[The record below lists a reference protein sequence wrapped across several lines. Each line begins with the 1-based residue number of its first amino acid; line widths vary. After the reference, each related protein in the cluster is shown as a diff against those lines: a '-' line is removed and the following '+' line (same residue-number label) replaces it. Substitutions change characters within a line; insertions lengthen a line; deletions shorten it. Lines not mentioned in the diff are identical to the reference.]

1 MNKKNKII
9 VSITGILLVLLIL
22 VGLTYGYYLTR
33 ISGNTSDKSIS
44 IDMANLELTY
54 SDGNGLIEAKS
65 IIPGETIAT
74 KTFTVKNTG
83 NAKVSNYVVYLDSV
97 VNNFEDKNDLKLT
110 LTCTSDIGNCNGTNI
125 TYPSTNT
132 MLVTNDIEE
141 KETQSYELKVEFIE
155 TNDDQSDNMNKEM
168 SGNILI
174 KDIKGLNNTLD
185 NIKGTNN
192 LVVENGKLLSNYR
205 IYGNSFQETR
215 SGKNLLNVNGNM
227 EELSKGGTTVSDGK
241 IIVKASTYAGAMSI
255 FDYISV
261 TPSETINISYDM
273 IQGLNR
279 TAFKIYDKDKN
290 LINDSSISIA
300 NFTYNSYYEGYYSA
314 ESNVS
319 FIIPND
325 IYYIRIL
332 MTGMANNDN
341 INSIYYNYQVEKGNI
356 ATEYEKYGATPS
368 PDYPS
373 EIQSVGDLVTDTNDT
388 NYGKYKIP
396 IKVTGKNL
404 LNLEY
409 AIARD
414 SGGLNLSKNA
424 DGSLNLKGNLTSKF
438 IYYGAIQKQY
448 IKSGTSIVTTGYFTG
463 TTDETYIGVV
473 LYNKNK
479 GIIKQ
484 FNSIKSGETG
494 TFNLTEDCYYV
505 GIVWRLPNSN
515 VGDYYEINNIKIQLE
530 ENTSSTEYEP
540 YQEEIY
546 NIYLDEPLR
555 KIDNYSDYIDFKS
568 GKVVRKTKYTNLSIK
583 DMNNND
589 NYPGWNNVEQNLK
602 TYFDN
607 YNTSLNQITKIM
619 NNIVKN
625 SAIFINTSSTN
636 TIIGVTKTVTGLTQ
650 TEWQTNYPNLEF
662 HLIYGIPN
670 QEEELIIL
678 PTINLNSTK
687 NYISIGTS
695 TNPSNI
701 ELEVIK

>member
-1 MNKKNKII
+1 MDKKNKLI
-9 VSITGILLVLLIL
+9 VSITGIVLILLIL

-97 VNNFEDKNDLKLT
+97 VNNFKDKNDLKLT

-185 NIKGTNN
+185 SINGTNN
-192 LVVENGKLLSNYR
+192 LVVENAKLLSNYR

-215 SGKNLLNVNGNM
+215 SGKNLLPYPYLQSTKTESGITFTDNGD
-227 EELSKGGTTVSDGK
+227 GTITANGTATADISFS
-241 IIVKASTYAGAMSI
+241 II
-255 FDYISV
+255 
-261 TPSETINISYDM
+261 
-273 IQGLNR
+273 
-279 TAFKIYDKDKN
+279 
-290 LINDSSISIA
+290 
-300 NFTYNSYYEGYYSA
+300 
-314 ESNVS
+314 
-319 FIIPND
+319 
-325 IYYIRIL
+325 
-332 MTGMANNDN
+332 N
-341 INSIYYNYQVEKGNI
+341 INSKLKLNDGTYTFSGAPEGGSDTTYKLVYDFYKDTKWISLNTDYGNGSTRTI
-356 ATEYEKYGATPS
+356 KDLDYTHLVVSIKIMSGTQCNNLTFKPQIELGSSATKYEKYGVSPS

-373 EIQSVGDLVTDTNDT
+373 EVQSVGDLVTDTTDT

-396 IKVTGKNL
+396 VKVTGKNL

-438 IYYGAIQKQY
+438 IYYGAIHKQY

-540 YQEEIY
+540 YQEETY

-568 GKVVRKTKYTNLSIK
+568 GKVIRNVKV
-583 DMNNND
+583 DD
-589 NYPGWNNVEQNLK
+589 NSG
-602 TYFDN
+602 
-607 YNTSLNQITKIM
+607 
-619 NNIVKN
+619 
-625 SAIFINTSSTN
+625 
-636 TIIGVTKTVTGLTQ
+636 TKTISESFSKLNTQ
-650 TEWQTNYPNLEF
+650 
-662 HLIYGIPN
+662 I
-670 QEEELIIL
+670 EEKISL

-687 NYISIGTS
+687 NYISIDTS
-695 TNPSNI
+695 ISPSNT
-701 ELEVIK
+701 ELEYIK